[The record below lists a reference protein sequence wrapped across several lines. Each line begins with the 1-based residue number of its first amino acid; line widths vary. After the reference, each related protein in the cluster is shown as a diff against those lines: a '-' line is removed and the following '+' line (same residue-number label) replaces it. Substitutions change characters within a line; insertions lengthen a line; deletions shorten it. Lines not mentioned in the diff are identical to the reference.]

1 MVDALTHAVGDAE
14 PHEPGSLRPR
24 VRRMMK
30 RMASLLDDALRTP
43 LDYHV
48 ILLGS
53 LDRKPVPQI
62 IARETFGPTFSLIE
76 PRDEMKV
83 QRLLDECGPMCE
95 LSVPAA
101 LAELREPRTFI
112 YSKDAPREWFDGV
125 FRSNLLDPNFWQD
138 CMAGYWAG
146 SKDRVIIYNA
156 FQPIGAAHFVDKH
169 RPVLSLMTRAVAPV
183 MDELFYEP
191 DTPLPTGIDPSL
203 YPVLMMVLQGYSD
216 REIAEIAG
224 VMSDQVHL
232 AVDALK
238 REIGVE
244 TRGQLIA
251 EFVDRRVLSWLE
263 QQAE

>member
-1 MVDALTHAVGDAE
+1 MSGLLGDAVG
-14 PHEPGSLRPR
+14 
-24 VRRMMK
+24 
-30 RMASLLDDALRTP
+30 TP

-48 ILLGS
+48 ILLGQ
-53 LDRKPVPQI
+53 LDRKPVPTI

-76 PRDEMKV
+76 PRDEAKV
-83 QRLLDECGPMCE
+83 QRLLDECGPMCD

-112 YSKDAPREWFDGV
+112 YSSDAPADWFSGV
-125 FRSNLLDPNFWQD
+125 FRSKLLNPNFWQD

-156 FQPIGAAHFVDKH
+156 FLPIGAAPFKDEQ
-169 RPVLSLMTRAVAPV
+169 RDVLSLMTRAVAPV
-183 MDELFYEP
+183 MDELFFES
-191 DTPLPTGIDPSL
+191 DAVLPTGIDPSL
-203 YPVLMMVLQGYSD
+203 YPILMMVLQGYSD

-224 VMSDQVHL
+224 VMSDEVHL

-238 REIGVE
+238 REVGVE

-263 QQAE
+263 RQAD